1 MLSCWQL
8 VTAYV
13 CGMRSQAWCAQC
25 VGELPPSPHLGVAA
39 GAAVLW
45 ECQKNSQSKQSSNLS
60 LRAVTYTWAICS
72 WVGKRFSDGKPDLA
86 TKPACRTSTEGIV
99 FFFHRAFAS
108 YGGICLLYQRVLQQV
123 EPSASAFGFRKGFP
137 FPVLSAPENHF
148 VPSSSSQIVQKFRYI
163 TLIWC
168 WSLSAK
174 SSWTAALQGA
184 IYSVAFFI
192 VSLGEWWLQGL
203 QDLMWC
209 SWWPSSLI
217 LLMDRE
223 GAALRVLGRCSI

>member
-1 MLSCWQL
+1 MGLSSLAL
-8 VTAYV
+8 VLAHVELLAACDCIRLWHEESGMVCSV
-13 CGMRSQAWCAQC
+13 CGGTATIPTPR
-25 VGELPPSPHLGVAA
+25 VAA

-86 TKPACRTSTEGIV
+86 MKPACRTSTEGIV

-163 TLIWC
+163 TLI
-168 WSLSAK
+168 
-174 SSWTAALQGA
+174 
-184 IYSVAFFI
+184 
-192 VSLGEWWLQGL
+192 
-203 QDLMWC
+203 
-209 SWWPSSLI
+209 
-217 LLMDRE
+217 
-223 GAALRVLGRCSI
+223 

>member
-86 TKPACRTSTEGIV
+86 MKPACRTSTEGIV
-99 FFFHRAFAS
+99 FFFRRAFAS
-108 YGGICLLYQRVLQQV
+108 YGGICLLYQRVLQGGLNLDS
-123 EPSASAFGFRKGFP
+123 EKAFHFLCSLLLRII
-137 FPVLSAPENHF
+137 LSLHLLP
-148 VPSSSSQIVQKFRYI
+148 K
-163 TLIWC
+163 
-168 WSLSAK
+168 LSRN
-174 SSWTAALQGA
+174 LD
-184 IYSVAFFI
+184 I
-192 VSLGEWWLQGL
+192 
-203 QDLMWC
+203 
-209 SWWPSSLI
+209 
-217 LLMDRE
+217 
-223 GAALRVLGRCSI
+223 